1 MKCKV
6 LFFVVVVVLLFIQT
20 TVKAQE
26 PVAMAAKLT
35 ESELTAVLPILK
47 AEIEG
52 ITKASDAYTSEV
64 DRKRQLYLDI
74 KSGKTDPLDWL
85 KQHSKHILVPPE
97 AKYEPACSRAVSL
110 GGFTPLGGTDD
121 DQRTEEVPQGT
132 QPTAIFTL
140 GKEIRSVNKQILG
153 ETITQES
160 FERFWGSTNILND
173 QDYADIKTIL
183 DRVIGF
189 YKKNGFISNYVTL
202 EDGPS
207 STEAR
212 FYHPEDEEYI
222 SGNIDH
228 LDLMFYNPNRPENVK
243 QCRQLPAGPRIEIK
257 AEYKLIDKLFSSP
270 DLSKSRDENTK
281 NSLRKAGITEDR
293 YALIQS
299 SLCQARTDSENPD
312 AIEVPEFD
320 FVPTTEEEKATAK
333 IFAQLKAD
341 ALARKSNIPIYLKFK
356 AELDPILDS
365 SGWCNPY

>member
-6 LFFVVVVVLLFIQT
+6 LFFIVVLLFIQSI
-20 TVKAQE
+20 VKAQE
-26 PVAMAAKLT
+26 PVAMVAKLT
-35 ESELTAVLPILK
+35 ESELSAVLPILK
-47 AEIEG
+47 AEVAG
-52 ITKASDAYTSEV
+52 ITKAVDAYASEM

-74 KSGKTDPLDWL
+74 KSGKIDPLDWL

-110 GGFTPLGGTDD
+110 GGTIYDQGPDETPLG
-121 DQRTEEVPQGT
+121 VV
-132 QPTAIFTL
+132 PTAIFTL

-160 FERFWGSTNILND
+160 FERFWANTNILND
-173 QDYADIKTIL
+173 QDYADIKIIL
-183 DRVIGF
+183 DRAIGF

-212 FYHPEDEEYI
+212 FYHPEDEGYI
-222 SGNIDH
+222 SGNIYH
-228 LDLMFYNPNRPENVK
+228 LDLMLYNPNYPENVK
-243 QCRQLPAGPRIEIK
+243 QCRQHPVGPTIEIK

-293 YALIQS
+293 YALIKG

-341 ALARKSNIPIYLKFK
+341 ALARKSNIPIYIKFK

-365 SGWCNPY
+365 SNWCGL

>member
-6 LFFVVVVVLLFIQT
+6 LFFAAVLILIQT
-20 TVKAQE
+20 IVKAQE
-26 PVAMAAKLT
+26 PVAMVAKLT
-35 ESELTAVLPILK
+35 ESELSAVLPILK
-47 AEIEG
+47 AEVAG
-52 ITKASDAYTSEV
+52 ITNTVDAIRSEV
-64 DRKRQLYLDI
+64 VSKGQLFLDI

-85 KQHSKHILVPPE
+85 KQHSKHIMVPPE

-110 GGFTPLGGTDD
+110 GGYFPLGGTNDE
-121 DQRTEEVPQGT
+121 QRPEEVPQGT

-140 GKEIRSVNKQILG
+140 GKEIRSINKQILG
-153 ETITQES
+153 DTITSES
-160 FERFWGSTNILND
+160 FGRFWGSTNILND
-173 QDYADIKTIL
+173 QDYADIKMIL
-183 DRVIGF
+183 DRTIGF
-189 YKKNGFISNYVTL
+189 YKKNGFVSNYITL

-212 FYHPEDEEYI
+212 FYHPEDEGYI
-222 SGNIDH
+222 SGNIEH
-228 LDLMFYNPNRPENVK
+228 LDLMFYHPDHPENVR

-270 DLSKSRDENTK
+270 DLSKSQDENIK

-293 YALIQS
+293 YALIKG

-320 FVPTTEEEKATAK
+320 FIPTTDEEKAMAK
-333 IFAQLKAD
+333 TFAQLRAD
-341 ALARKSNIPIYLKFK
+341 ALARKSNALIYLKFK

-365 SGWCNPY
+365 SGWCRPY